1 MTALA
6 PTGAAA
12 QFHEK
17 VNKADNPLTPTIGL
31 NLQDHWTP
39 RLHGSDEY
47 TNAFLR
53 FAPGGRQALERAAG
67 CRAGAEPRG
76 DVKGFPP
83 RKTPVTSTWPR
94 LSRR

>member
-12 QFHEK
+12 QSHEK

-47 TNAFLR
+47 TNAFLHLR
-53 FAPGGRQALERAAG
+53 RAVDKLWNVRPVAALVQNHVATLRAFHPA
-67 CRAGAEPRG
+67 
-76 DVKGFPP
+76 
-83 RKTPVTSTWPR
+83 R
-94 LSRR
+94 LR